1 MSVFR
6 VALNNTQQGLLDLD
20 PSTATAGAVTGQG
33 LGDQMNPS
41 IQRGVYVMGP
51 NLINR
56 LLIDGDTFTDCNYWK
71 RFAYPQV
78 PLDEAIVEVLVDDGS
93 IYSDIAEE
101 NTYPQAYNRSIEAGD
116 TYGDNEIDIATDTG
130 GYAVFTQIT
139 NQEVAGGGLDIKV
152 GLNGS
157 IGTPQAIFDLAAG
170 DTQIFNAGDLSVSLI
185 QFDNSE
191 SGASGPVA
199 VQVLVSV
206 RSVCNS

>member
-20 PSTATAGAVTGQG
+20 PSTASAGAVTGQG

-51 NLINR
+51 NRINR

-78 PLDEAIVEVLVDDGS
+78 PLDEAIVEVLTDDGS
-93 IYSDIAEE
+93 IYSDVPEE
-101 NTYPQAYNRSIEAGD
+101 NTYPLSYDRSIAVND
-116 TYGDNEIDIATDTG
+116 TYGDNEIDIAFDTG

-139 NQEVAGGGLDIKV
+139 NQEAAGSGLDVKV

-157 IGTPQAIFDLAAG
+157 IGSPSAIFDLDAG

-191 SGASGPVA
+191 SGATGPVA

-206 RSVCNS
+206 RSVCTS

>member
-6 VALNNTQQGLLDLD
+6 VKLNNTDQGVMDLD
-20 PSTATAGAVTGQG
+20 PSTASADV
-33 LGDQMNPS
+33 LGSQMDPS
-41 IQRGVYVMGP
+41 IQRSVYVMGP

-56 LLIDGDTFTDCNYWK
+56 LLVDGSTFTDCNYWK

-78 PLDEAIVEVLVDDGS
+78 ALNEAIVEVVTDDGS
-93 IYSDIAEE
+93 VYSDVASE
-101 NTYPQAYNRSIEAGD
+101 NTFPVVYDRSIAAAD
-116 TYGDNEIDIATDTG
+116 TYGDNEIDIVTDHG

-139 NQEVAGGGLDIKV
+139 NQETAGGGLDIKV

-157 IGTPQAIFDLAAG
+157 VGTPAAIFDLVAG

-185 QFDNSE
+185 QFDNSV
-191 SGASGPVA
+191 SGAGGPVD
-199 VQVLVSV
+199 VQVLLSV